1 VTVIQRRRRNLGL
14 ALRRRTCSDGKDN
27 RPAEEAESEK
37 TRKDHMARR
46 KANVQLQ
53 RSMATKTRADLFENF
68 VVHPMEN
75 WPKE

>member
-1 VTVIQRRRRNLGL
+1 M
-14 ALRRRTCSDGKDN
+14 GKAI

-46 KANVQLQ
+46 KANVQLR
-53 RSMATKTRADLFENF
+53 RSTATKTRVDLFENF